1 MTDPELPRQVP
12 DAKVSRAPRWV
23 PSLIW
28 LVPLVAAVIGGTL
41 MVRQIRSAG
50 PTIAVEFASAEGITP
65 GKTKVKYKN
74 VDIGDVTEVHLN
86 ADRSKAVV
94 IVALD
99 HSAEDFAA
107 TDSRFW
113 VVRPRLAGATV
124 TGLGTLLSGAYIG
137 VDGGRSGEE
146 QKHFVGLESPPV
158 VTSDEPGK
166 RYVLHA
172 DDIGSLDVG
181 APVYFRRIQVGHLE
195 QFSLDNDGQS
205 ITVGIFVRAPYD
217 RFITEDTRFWHASG
231 IDLSFD
237 AGGLKLQTQSLATI
251 LLGGI
256 AFEPLPGSDVS
267 SPAPEGADFSLA
279 PDRTTAVKT
288 PDGPPQT
295 VVFNFRNTVRGLSVG
310 APIDF
315 HGVTIGAVRSI
326 HLSHDA
332 KTDTYLAPVTAVIYP
347 ERLGEAVGDSGGSAQ
362 QRANALVKRGLRAQ
376 LRPGN
381 LLTGQMYVALDFF
394 PDAEP
399 AKVTMVDG
407 GAVQLPTVDAE
418 MIEIQTQV
426 RSILKK
432 IEGVPFDDIG
442 KEART
447 TLVTLNQT
455 LKRLDGVMADT
466 KGEVMPEL
474 KDSLRAISQTLSGDS
489 PTQQDTRAALRA
501 MTDAARA
508 LKSLAD
514 GLDRNP
520 EMLIRGRSTDK

>member
-1 MTDPELPRQVP
+1 MPNRDLPPQAPEPR
-12 DAKVSRAPRWV
+12 VSRSPRWV

-28 LVPLVAAVIGGTL
+28 LVPLVAALIGGTL
-41 MVRQIRSAG
+41 MIRQIRSTG
-50 PTIAVEFASAEGITP
+50 PTIEVEFPTAEGITA

-74 VDIGDVTEVHLN
+74 VDIGDVTEVHLSE
-86 ADRSKAVV
+86 DRAKAVV
-94 IVALD
+94 TVELQRN
-99 HSAEDFAA
+99 AEDFAA
-107 TDSRFW
+107 ADSRFW

-137 VDGGRSGEE
+137 VDGGRSAERQE
-146 QKHFVGLESPPV
+146 HFVGLETPPV

-195 QFSLDNDGQS
+195 QFSLDDDGKS

-217 RFITEDTRFWHASG
+217 RFITRETRFWHASG
-231 IDLSFD
+231 VDLSFD

-256 AFEPLPGSDVS
+256 AFEPLPGTEISAAS
-267 SPAPEGADFSLA
+267 PEGEDFTLA
-279 PDRTTAVKT
+279 SDRATAIKT
-288 PDGPPQT
+288 PDGAPQT
-295 VVFNFRNTVRGLSVG
+295 VVFSFRNTVRGLAVG
-310 APIDF
+310 APVDF
-315 HGVTIGAVRSI
+315 HGVTIGSVRSI
-326 HLSHDA
+326 HLTHDA
-332 KTDTYLAPVTAVIYP
+332 KTDSYLAPVTAVIYP
-347 ERLGEAVGDSGGSAQ
+347 ERLGEAAEGGGTSQA
-362 QRANALVKRGLRAQ
+362 RAAALVKRGLRAQ

-394 PDAEP
+394 PDAAP
-399 AKVTMVDG
+399 AKLAMLDG

-432 IEGVPFDDIG
+432 VEGVPFDEIG
-442 KEART
+442 KEARD
-447 TLVTLNQT
+447 TLVTLNKT
-455 LKRLDGVMADT
+455 LKRLDGVMADAKSDT
-466 KGEVMPEL
+466 LPEL

-514 GLDRNP
+514 GLERNP
-520 EMLIRGRSTDK
+520 ESLIRGRSSDR

>member
-1 MTDPELPRQVP
+1 MNDPDLPIQAP
-12 DAKVSRAPRWV
+12 DPKVSRAPRWV

-28 LVPLVAAVIGGTL
+28 LVPLVAAIIGGTL
-41 MVRQIRSAG
+41 AVRQIRSTG
-50 PTIAVEFASAEGITP
+50 PTIEIEFATAEGITP

-86 ADRSKAVV
+86 DDRTKAVV
-94 IVALD
+94 KVELD
-99 HSAEDFAA
+99 HSAEAFAA

-137 VDGGRSGEE
+137 VDGGRSKDE

-195 QFSLDNDGQS
+195 QFSLDDDGQS

-217 RFITEDTRFWHASG
+217 RFITPETRFWHASG

-256 AFEPLPGSDVS
+256 AFEPLPGSDVNT
-267 SPAPEGADFSLA
+267 PAPEGAEFALA
-279 PDRTTAVKT
+279 ADRSTAVKT

-295 VVFNFRNTVRGLSVG
+295 VVFSFRNTVRGLSVG

-315 HGVTIGAVRSI
+315 HGVTIGQVQSI
-326 HLSHDA
+326 HLTHDA

-347 ERLGEAVGDSGGSAQ
+347 ERLGEAVDSGDAKA
-362 QRANALVKRGLRAQ
+362 RAAALVKRGLRAQ

-394 PDAEP
+394 PEAEP
-399 AKVTMVDG
+399 AKIAMVEG

-432 IEGVPFDDIG
+432 IEGVPFDEIG
-442 KEART
+442 KEARD
-447 TLVTLNQT
+447 TLVTLNKT
-455 LKRLDGVMADT
+455 LKRLDGVMSDAKTDT
-466 KGEVMPEL
+466 LPEL

-520 EMLIRGRSTDK
+520 EMLIRGRSSNK